1 MAEDCGEKPDGG
13 AVSQRTA
20 AVYNARRPK
29 AGAIRAAA
37 SGSGAG
43 TLLDRTRVPTVFKR
57 QGVGKDMSRRVI
69 VSVVVVAVAVVA
81 AIVWLKR
88 GSAPAPEAGSPLPA
102 AVSAPAGAPAS
113 ATPEGSA
120 TTPTPA
126 AGVPAPAA
134 GKVAPVTGNYSDDW
148 LARCAKLTGAAQG
161 ACTKALDA
169 RYGKAEAA
177 PVPAAK

>member
-1 MAEDCGEKPDGG
+1 MAEDCGEKPDIG
-13 AVSQRTA
+13 AVSKRTA

-43 TLLDRTRVPTVFKR
+43 TRLDRTRVPTVFKR

-69 VSVVVVAVAVVA
+69 VSVVVVAVIVVA

-88 GSAPAPEAGSPLPA
+88 GSAPEAGVPLPA
-102 AVSAPAGAPAS
+102 AVSAPAGAPA
-113 ATPEGSA
+113 
-120 TTPTPA
+120 
-126 AGVPAPAA
+126 PAA
-134 GKVAPVTGNYSDDW
+134 GKMVPVTGNYSDDW
-148 LARCAKLTGAAQG
+148 LARCAKLTGEAQRD
-161 ACTKALDA
+161 CTKALDA

-177 PVPAAK
+177 PVPAGK